1 MKDFLNLDGEVIDFD
16 QDNFYPADGPTLV
29 PMVAVSASQN
39 IGADYDDQ
47 DNFYSADGVGLSFDS
62 LPVTDEYSE
71 ARGKKRKGT
80 LFDKKERARRRA
92 LREKLRTEKKGAKN
106 EETKSR
112 AELNKN
118 VGKET
123 ASDIE
128 LAKALS
134 SPNVVD
140 VKLGAEKTPMSKTTK
155 IAIGAGAVLLLVGI
169 GFVIYKKMKK
179 K

>member
-1 MKDFLNLDGEVIDFD
+1 MKDFLTLDGEIVDFD
-16 QDNFYPADGPTLV
+16 QDNFYPADGSALV
-29 PMVAVSASQN
+29 PMVAASASQN
-39 IGADYDDQ
+39 MDADYNDQ
-47 DNFYSADGVGLSFDS
+47 DNFYPADGVDLNNDS
-62 LPVTDEYSE
+62 LPMTDEYSE
-71 ARGKKRKGT
+71 ARGRRTKGT
-80 LFDKKERARRRA
+80 ILDKKERARRRA
-92 LREKLRTEKKGAKN
+92 LREKQRADKRSSKV

-112 AELNKN
+112 AELNRN

-123 ASDIE
+123 ASDVE

-134 SPNVVD
+134 SPNAID
-140 VKLGAEKTPMSKTTK
+140 VKLSPEKTLMSKTTK

>member
-1 MKDFLNLDGEVIDFD
+1 MKDFLNLDGEIVDFDQDNFYPCDGALVPMVAASATQNMGADYND
-16 QDNFYPADGPTLV
+16 QDNFYPADG
-29 PMVAVSASQN
+29 
-39 IGADYDDQ
+39 
-47 DNFYSADGVGLSFDS
+47 VGLSSDS
-62 LPVTDEYSE
+62 LPLTDEYSE

-80 LFDKKERARRRA
+80 IFDKKERARRRA
-92 LREKLRTEKKGAKN
+92 LREKLRTEKQGVKN

-118 VGKET
+118 VGKES

-134 SPNVVD
+134 NPNAID
-140 VKLGAEKTPMSKTTK
+140 VKLGAEKAPMSKTTK
-155 IAIGAGAVLLLVGI
+155 IAIGAGAFLLLVGI